1 MPPGVVIIPGLQ
13 KASSLFRMFL
23 SYLFVSNELPDP
35 VLPYLGFCGQCLL
48 CQLGLSI
55 FGYSPGT
62 AGSPSSSLILLKGP

>member
-35 VLPYLGFCGQCLL
+35 VLPYLGFVANACCASWDSASLDTH
-48 CQLGLSI
+48 LGLQAAL
-55 FGYSPGT
+55 PH
-62 AGSPSSSLILLKGP
+62 L